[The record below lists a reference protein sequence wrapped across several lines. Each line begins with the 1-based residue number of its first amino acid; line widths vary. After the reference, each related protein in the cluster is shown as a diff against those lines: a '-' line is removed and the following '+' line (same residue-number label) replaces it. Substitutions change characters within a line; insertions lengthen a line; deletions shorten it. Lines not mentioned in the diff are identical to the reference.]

1 MGRKKHNTPIN
12 VFLGSRLV
20 GQWNRAASGAVAFK
34 YHTDWLNWEHASPVS
49 LSMPLGDASFT
60 GETVL
65 AVFDNLLPDNDPI
78 RNRVAQ
84 RVGAAGA
91 DAFSL
96 LSIIGRDCVGALRFV
111 PSDEEPQVSDTLTG
125 NELSDDE
132 IETRLKQ
139 LDLAPLGLRQD
150 DDFRISVA
158 GAQEKTALLYH
169 NGEWIEPTGST
180 PTTHI
185 IKPQIGKF
193 GNGLDFTD
201 SVENEYFCLNL
212 LRRYGLKTAN
222 VEMKAFNSI
231 NTLVVERFDRRWTD
245 KGRLIRLPQEDCC
258 QALSCPSTRKYQNV
272 GGPGVKDIS
281 KLLVGSDEPE
291 SDSLDFFK
299 AIVLFWL
306 MGATDGHAKN
316 FSLALFPQGRFKLTP
331 IYDVL
336 TLQPAFDQKKLPHK
350 DYKLAMSA
358 GNSNH
363 YNVEK
368 IHGRHFL
375 ETGIAGGLTERLM
388 MRAFDDIQ
396 RDTDAAIAHT
406 INALP
411 SGFPMELVDAVCSGI
426 QRRLPR
432 INQ

>member
-1 MGRKKHNTPIN
+1 MGRKKQNTPIN
-12 VFLGSRLV
+12 VFLGSRIV
-20 GQWNRAASGAVAFK
+20 GQWNRASSGAVAFQ

-49 LSMPLGDASFT
+49 LSMPLGDGSFT

-84 RVGAAGA
+84 RVGAKGA

-111 PSDEEPQVSDTLTG
+111 PSDEEPQIADRLTG
-125 NELSDDE
+125 NVLSDDD
-132 IETRLKQ
+132 IESRLKQ
-139 LDLAPLGLRQD
+139 LDIAPLGLRQD
-150 DDFRISVA
+150 NDFRISVA

-169 NGEWIEPTGST
+169 NDEWIEPTGST

-212 LRRYGLKTAN
+212 LRNYGLQTAN

-231 NTLVVERFDRRWTD
+231 NTLIVERFDRRWTTT
-245 KGRLIRLPQEDCC
+245 GRLIRLPQEDCC
-258 QALSCPSTRKYQNV
+258 QALSCPATRKYQNT
-272 GGPGVKDIS
+272 GGPGIKDIS

-291 SDSLDFFK
+291 SDSLEFFK
-299 AIVLFWL
+299 AVVLFWL

-316 FSLALFPQGRFKLTP
+316 FSIALFPQGRFKLTP
-331 IYDVL
+331 LYDVL
-336 TLQPAFDQKKLPHK
+336 TLQPAFDQKQLPHK

-358 GNSNH
+358 GQSNH

-368 IHGRHFL
+368 INGRHFL
-375 ETGIAGGLTERLM
+375 NTGAAGGLSKPLM
-388 MRAFDDIQ
+388 MRAFDEIQ
-396 RDTDAAIAHT
+396 RDTDNAMKKT
-406 INALP
+406 IDKLP
-411 SGFPMELVDAVCSGI
+411 ESFPMDLVDSVCSGI
-426 QRRLPR
+426 RRRLAR
-432 INQ
+432 IDL